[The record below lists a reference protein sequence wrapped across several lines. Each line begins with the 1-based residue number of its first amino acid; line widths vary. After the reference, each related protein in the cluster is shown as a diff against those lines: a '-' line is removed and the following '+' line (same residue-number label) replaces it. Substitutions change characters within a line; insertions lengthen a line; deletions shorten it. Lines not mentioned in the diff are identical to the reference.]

1 MQISLE
7 NTGTF
12 ERKLTVT
19 LPAARLDDAVR
30 SRLQD
35 LSREVRLKGF
45 RPGKVPMSVI
55 QKRFGNQ
62 VREEALGELI
72 RDTFG
77 EALRQENLRPAM
89 SPRITPVG
97 DLAGDELAYTAE
109 FEVLPELDTI
119 DVGSLQIERIE
130 SSVEDADIDRM
141 IDTLRTQR
149 RTWNPVERGAGNG
162 DMVLFEHSAQAD
174 GVRVPAEGQERAGT
188 ILGSGAMLEAFE
200 TELAGLKVGDEKTFK
215 VEFPADWR
223 NNPELAGK
231 TADVSVKVTK
241 VHEAQVPEVDADF
254 IKSFG
259 IADGSVEQ
267 FRKDVHANLQR
278 ELDNAIAGRLKTSV
292 IDKLLAAHAELEVP
306 KGMVAA
312 EAGALHADAQ
322 RQFEQ
327 ARQAGRQLPPVPA
340 VEAFEESATR
350 RVRAAVLIGALAQQN
365 EIRLDER
372 RVREVLAS
380 IAATYEEPEEVI
392 QLYYSNQQLMSGLQ
406 QRVMEDQVAE
416 WVASKAQVEVKS
428 LPFTDVMNPQPAA

>member
-19 LPAARLDDAVR
+19 LPSARLDDAVR

-55 QKRFGNQ
+55 QKRFGTQ

-77 EALRQENLRPAM
+77 EALRKENLRPAM

-97 DLAGDELAYTAE
+97 DLDGEQFAYTAE

-119 DVGSLQIERIE
+119 DVTGLSVERIQ

-141 IDTLRTQR
+141 IDTLRNQR
-149 RTWNPVERGAGNG
+149 RTWNPVEREAGNG
-162 DMVLFEHSAQAD
+162 DMVLFEHSAQAGD
-174 GVRVPAEGQERAGT
+174 VRIPAEGQERAGT
-188 ILGSGAMLEAFE
+188 ILGSGAMLPAFE
-200 TELAGLKVGDEKTFK
+200 SALVGLKVGDEKTFQ

-231 TADVSVKVTK
+231 SADVSVKVTK
-241 VHEAQVPEVDADF
+241 VHEARVPEVDADF

-267 FRKDVHANLQR
+267 FRKDVRANLQR
-278 ELDNAIAGRLKTSV
+278 ELDNVVAGRLKTSV
-292 IDKLLAAHAELEVP
+292 IDTLLAAHPDLDVP

-322 RQFEQ
+322 RQFNQ
-327 ARQAGRQLPPVPA
+327 AQQSGRQLPPVPA

-350 RVRAAVLIGALAQQN
+350 RVRASVLIAALSQQN
-365 EIRLDER
+365 GIRLDER
-372 RVREVLAS
+372 RVRDVLAS
-380 IAATYEEPEEVI
+380 IAATYEDPEEVI
-392 QLYYSNQQLMSGLQ
+392 QLYYGNEQMMSGLQ

-416 WVASKAQVEVKS
+416 WVADTAKVETRS
-428 LPFTDVMNPQPAA
+428 IPFAEVMNPQPAA

>member
-19 LPAARLDDAVR
+19 LPSSRLDDVVR

-55 QKRFGNQ
+55 QKRYGNQ

-72 RDTFG
+72 RDSFG

-97 DLAGDELAYTAE
+97 DIGGEQFAYTAE
-109 FEVLPELDTI
+109 FEVLPELATI
-119 DVGSLQIERIE
+119 DVSGLSIERVQ
-130 SSVEDADIDRM
+130 SNVEDADIDRM
-141 IDTLRTQR
+141 IETLRLQR

-162 DMVLFEHSAQAD
+162 DMVLFEHHAQAGD
-174 GVRVPAEGQERAGT
+174 ARFPVEGNERAGT
-188 ILGSGAMLEAFE
+188 ILGSGAMLPAFE
-200 TELAGLKVGDEKTFK
+200 TELAGLQVGDEKTFK

-231 TADVSVKVTK
+231 TADVTVKVTK
-241 VHEAQVPEVDADF
+241 VHESRVPEVDADF

-267 FRKDVHANLQR
+267 FRSDVRANLQR
-278 ELDNAIAGRLKTSV
+278 ELNSAIAGRLKQSV
-292 IDKLLAAHAELEVP
+292 IDKLLAAYPDLEVP
-306 KGMVAA
+306 KGMVSMEAA
-312 EAGALHADAQ
+312 ALHADAQ
-322 RQFEQ
+322 RTFAQ
-327 ARQAGRQLPPVPA
+327 AQQAGRQLPPVPA
-340 VEAFEESATR
+340 VEAFEETALR
-350 RVRAAVLIGALAQQN
+350 RVRAAVLIGAIAQQN
-365 EIRLDER
+365 DIRLEESR
-372 RVREVLAS
+372 LREALAT
-380 IAATYEEPEEVI
+380 IASTYEDPEEVI
-392 QLYYSNQQLMSGLQ
+392 QLYYSNQQLMGGLQ

-416 WVASKAQVEVKS
+416 WVAEKAKVEVREI
-428 LPFTDVMNPQPAA
+428 PFTEVMNPQTA

>member
-19 LPAARLDDAVR
+19 LPSSRLDDVVR

-55 QKRFGNQ
+55 QKRYGNQ

-72 RDTFG
+72 RDSFG

-97 DLAGDELAYTAE
+97 DIGGEQFAYTAE
-109 FEVLPELDTI
+109 FEVLPELATI
-119 DVGSLQIERIE
+119 DVSGLSVERVQ
-130 SSVEDADIDRM
+130 SNVEDADIDRM
-141 IDTLRTQR
+141 IETLRLQR

-162 DMVLFEHSAQAD
+162 DMVLFEHHAQAGD
-174 GVRVPAEGQERAGT
+174 ARFPVEGNERAGT
-188 ILGSGAMLEAFE
+188 ILGSGAMLPAFE
-200 TELAGLKVGDEKTFK
+200 TELAGLQVGDEKTFK

-231 TADVSVKVTK
+231 TADVTVKVTK
-241 VHEAQVPEVDADF
+241 VHESRVPEVDADF

-267 FRKDVHANLQR
+267 FRSDVRANLQR
-278 ELDNAIAGRLKTSV
+278 ELNSAIAGRLKQSV
-292 IDKLLAAHAELEVP
+292 IDKLLAAYPDLEVP
-306 KGMVAA
+306 KGMVSMEAA
-312 EAGALHADAQ
+312 ALHADAQ
-322 RQFEQ
+322 RTFAQ
-327 ARQAGRQLPPVPA
+327 AQQAGRQLPPVPA
-340 VEAFEESATR
+340 VEAFEETALR
-350 RVRAAVLIGALAQQN
+350 RVRAAVLIGAIAQQN
-365 EIRLDER
+365 DIRLEESR
-372 RVREVLAS
+372 LREALAT
-380 IAATYEEPEEVI
+380 IASTYEDPEEVI
-392 QLYYSNQQLMSGLQ
+392 QLYYSNQQLMGGLQ

-416 WVASKAQVEVKS
+416 WVAEKAKVEVREI
-428 LPFTDVMNPQPAA
+428 PFTEVMNPQTA